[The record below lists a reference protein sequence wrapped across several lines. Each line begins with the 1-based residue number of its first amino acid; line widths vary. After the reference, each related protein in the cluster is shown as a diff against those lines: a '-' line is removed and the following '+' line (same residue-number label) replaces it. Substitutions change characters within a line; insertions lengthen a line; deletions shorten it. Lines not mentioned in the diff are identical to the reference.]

1 MADTHDKPETRTPTT
16 SRRYTV
22 GYVRDSGTF
31 EPLPAVTLKGGW
43 LREAGFDT
51 GTAVNVRVLPGC
63 LILTAQEPQPVTEP
77 EVLSQLR
84 QACKKL
90 SARKQ
95 RQIAEFIDVVAKPQ
109 KRTQHQI

>member
-51 GTAVNVRVLPGC
+51 GTAG
-63 LILTAQEPQPVTEP
+63 
-77 EVLSQLR
+77 
-84 QACKKL
+84 
-90 SARKQ
+90 
-95 RQIAEFIDVVAKPQ
+95 
-109 KRTQHQI
+109 

>member
-1 MADTHDKPETRTPTT
+1 MRGAESGTLTA
-16 SRRYTV
+16 SRSYTV

-51 GTAVNVRVLPGC
+51 GTAVNVRVLPDC
-63 LILTAQEPQPVTEP
+63 LILTAQELPSPPPPEP
-77 EVLSQLR
+77 EIMQILR
-84 QACKKL
+84 RVCKF

-95 RQIAEFIDVVAKPQ
+95 KQVTELIEVIGNPQ
-109 KRTQHQI
+109 R